1 MSGLR
6 DTVNRTNPTANYP
19 TTTYFGIM
27 KYPALVDADLNS
39 GAGGPINT
47 ERVSLQWG
55 PLSFGVIASAV
66 SAVGDYP
73 CETLNGTIG
82 NTAVT
87 VSSTSG
93 TTVTLSGSMTWN
105 PTGLLLLFQDV
116 AVNANDYTWYRI
128 VDQPTASSLTL
139 NRAPATIS
147 SGPVAFK
154 FLIDCE
160 NLNALF
166 VKTEYSVS
174 GATCD
179 LIPAFYDTGRT
190 PAGTPAGRALMRF
203 PSGIVS
209 PANNGDNTDS
219 TSGGYHGDAVS
230 VNCAGATGAKVRLHT
245 APTSGTVSLWAC
257 AS

>member
-27 KYPALVDADLNS
+27 KYPSLVDADLNS

-55 PLSFGVIASAV
+55 PLSFGKIANAATATV
-66 SAVGDYP
+66 DYP
-73 CETLNGTIG
+73 CETLDGISG
-82 NTAVT
+82 GTAVT
-87 VSSTSG
+87 VSSSSG
-93 TTVTLSGSMTWN
+93 ATVTLSGSMTWD
-105 PTGLLLLFQDV
+105 PTGLLLMFVDV
-116 AVNANDYTWYRI
+116 SVNANDYTWYRI
-128 VDQPTASSLTL
+128 IAQPSATTLTL
-139 NRAPATIS
+139 NRAPAAIGATQ
-147 SGPVAFK
+147 AFK

-190 PAGTPAGRALMRF
+190 PAGTPAVRAPMRF
-203 PSGIVS
+203 TSGIIS
-209 PANNGDNTDS
+209 PSNNGDNTDS
-219 TSGGYHGDAVS
+219 TQGSYYHGDAVS
-230 VNCAGATGAKVRLHT
+230 VNCAGATGAKIRLHT
-245 APTSGTVSLWAC
+245 APTSGNVSIWAC